1 MARKPELS
9 PAEQLEGLR
18 QARDHY
24 AALADRIHET
34 ARAPSESRE
43 DHRAR
48 ELEARRLAAAYGN
61 SFEIQSALIPPAR
74 R

>member
-1 MARKPELS
+1 MARTPELS

-24 AALADRIHET
+24 QALAERIHET
-34 ARAPSESRE
+34 APAPTESKE
-43 DHRAR
+43 SHRAR
-48 ELEARRLAAAYGN
+48 EREARRLAAAYGN
-61 SFEIQSALIPPAR
+61 SFDIQNALVAPDR